1 MAPNTIHPMVSLI
14 LIGSIFFMPIV
25 AILGFLDILPVPTIV
40 SWIALAIFVV
50 NIIVYNTAFKKRVIL
65 KRKKVEEEFL
75 SDKVLMKGVR
85 IARFLLLHTL

>member
-50 NIIVYNTAFKKRVIL
+50 NIIVYNTAFKK
-65 KRKKVEEEFL
+65 KSDPEKKE
-75 SDKVLMKGVR
+75 S
-85 IARFLLLHTL
+85 